1 MDYGLGRR
9 YTPHSGVTFPDY
21 YCDERS
27 TPFAL
32 PHAGRTDP
40 RSFQYGGPV
49 GGNRDRLG
57 SERDDNPFDGGASR
71 RRIAVAVSASCSRF
85 LS

>member
-1 MDYGLGRR
+1 MSAMDYDLGRR
-9 YTPHSGVTFPDY
+9 YAIHHGVSFPDY

-32 PHAGRTDP
+32 PHGGRIDS
-40 RSFQYGGPV
+40 RGFQYGGPV

-57 SERDDNPFDGGASR
+57 SERDDSPYDGGASR
-71 RRIAVAVSASCSRF
+71 RRIAVAVSANCP
-85 LS
+85 